1 MVLFGIFN
9 IKVVRGIEQI
19 LKSIS
24 LLILISFFGVNQAWS
39 QLYPLGAQYF
49 HNQYLGNPSSAGI
62 DSGFRF
68 DLSNRVQWNDVPGAP
83 VNQIFTG
90 VLKTGKVG
98 LGLNLTKE
106 KEGLMNTLRTV
117 ATLAYHLPL
126 NKGQQIHLG
135 LSVGM
140 LSQRL
145 RTEDIVGNQG
155 DPSVSNYNSREYFL
169 DGDYGMAYTD
179 DKLKIQLAIPNLK
192 NFFNTDYFRTS
203 NFSIFYSAV
212 TYKIGN
218 SNTKNSM
225 VMEPIIALRGVKGY
239 KNIWDAGTK
248 FSFSN
253 DRLNMSGIYHST
265 GNSTFG
271 IGFNYNSAIG
281 ISSMYTTGT
290 SVLRGFSTTGDFE
303 INLKLSF

>member
-1 MVLFGIFN
+1 M
-9 IKVVRGIEQI
+9 
-19 LKSIS
+19 
-24 LLILISFFGVNQAWS
+24 LILISFSGATQAWA

-49 HNQYLGNPSSAGI
+49 HNQYLGNPATAGI
-62 DSGFRF
+62 DSGFRA

-83 VNQIFTG
+83 VNQVFTG
-90 VLKTGKVG
+90 VLRTGKVG
-98 LGLNLTKE
+98 LGISLNKE
-106 KEGLMNTLRTV
+106 KEGLMNSLRTM

-126 NKGQQIHLG
+126 NNDQKLHFG

-140 LSQRL
+140 LTQRI
-145 RTEDIVGNQG
+145 RIEDIVGNQG
-155 DPSVSNYNSREYFL
+155 DPSVSNYNSREFFL
-169 DGDYGMAYTD
+169 DGDYGMAYTNS
-179 DKLKIQLAIPNLK
+179 KLKVQLAIPNLK

-203 NFSIFYSAV
+203 NFSVFYSAI

-218 SNTKNSM
+218 PSNKNSM
-225 VMEPIIALRGVKGY
+225 LMEPIIAFRGVKGF
-239 KNIWDAGTK
+239 KNIMDAGTK
-248 FSFSN
+248 ISFSN
-253 DRLNMSGIYHST
+253 DRLNLSGIYHST

-281 ISSMYTTGT
+281 ISSMYSTGT

>member
-1 MVLFGIFN
+1 VFRSLN
-9 IKVVRGIEQI
+9 QI
-19 LKSIS
+19 SKSI
-24 LLILISFFGVNQAWS
+24 LLFFLISIAGAEQAWS

-49 HNQYLGNPSSAGI
+49 HNQYLGNPSLAGI
-62 DSGFRF
+62 DSGYRF

-90 VLKTGKVG
+90 VIRTGKMG
-98 LGLNLTKE
+98 IGFNLTKE
-106 KEGLMNTLRTV
+106 KEGLTNTLRSV

-126 NKGQQIHLG
+126 STSQQLHFG

-140 LSQRL
+140 LTQRI

-155 DPSVSNYNSREYFL
+155 DPSVSNYNQRDFFL

-179 DKLKIQLAIPNLK
+179 NKLKIQLAIPNLK
-192 NFFNTDYFRTS
+192 NFFNMDYFRTS

-212 TYKIGN
+212 SYKLGN
-218 SNTKNSM
+218 SDLKNSM
-225 VMEPIIALRGVKGY
+225 VIEPIIVLRGVKGY
-239 KNIWDAGTK
+239 KNIWDAGSK
-248 FSFSN
+248 VSFSN
-253 DRLNMSGIYHST
+253 DRLNLSGIYHST

-271 IGFNYNSAIG
+271 IGFNYNSSIG
-281 ISSMYTTGT
+281 ISSLYSTGT

-303 INLKLSF
+303 INLRISL

>member
-1 MVLFGIFN
+1 VLFGIFYIN
-9 IKVVRGIEQI
+9 VVRGIEQI
-19 LKSIS
+19 IKSLF
-24 LLILISFFGVNQAWS
+24 LLILISFSGATQAWA

-49 HNQYLGNPSSAGI
+49 HNQYLGNPATAGI
-62 DSGFRF
+62 DSGFRA

-83 VNQIFTG
+83 VNQLFTG
-90 VLKTGKVG
+90 VLRTGKVG
-98 LGLNLTKE
+98 LGLSLNKE
-106 KEGLMNTLRTV
+106 KEGLMNSLRTV

-126 NKGQQIHLG
+126 NNDQQLHFG
-135 LSVGM
+135 LSIGM
-140 LSQRL
+140 LTQRI
-145 RTEDIVGNQG
+145 RNEDIVGNQG
-155 DPSVSNYNSREYFL
+155 DPSVSNYNSREFFL
-169 DGDYGMAYTD
+169 DGDYGMAYTNS
-179 DKLKIQLAIPNLK
+179 KLKVQLAIPNLK

-203 NFSIFYSAV
+203 NFSVFYSAI

-225 VMEPIIALRGVKGY
+225 LMEPIIAFRGVKGY
-239 KNIWDAGTK
+239 KSIWDAGTK

-265 GNSTFG
+265 GNTTFG
-271 IGFNYNSAIG
+271 IGFNYNSTIG
-281 ISSMYTTGT
+281 ISSMYSTGT

>member
-1 MVLFGIFN
+1 MI
-9 IKVVRGIEQI
+9 RGIEQI
-19 LKSIS
+19 LKSIF
-24 LLILISFFGVNQAWS
+24 LIVLISCSGANQAWS

-62 DSGFRF
+62 DSGYRF

-83 VNQIFTG
+83 VSQVFTG
-90 VLKTGKVG
+90 VIKTGKVG

-106 KEGLMNTLRTV
+106 KEGLMNSLRTV

-126 NKGQQIHLG
+126 KEDQQLHFG

-140 LSQRL
+140 LTQRI
-145 RTEDIVGNQG
+145 RTEDIVGNEG
-155 DPSVSNYNSREYFL
+155 DPSVSNYNNREFFL
-169 DGDYGMAYTD
+169 DGDYGMAYTN
-179 DKLKIQLAIPNLK
+179 DKLKVQLAIPNLK
-192 NFFNTDYFRTS
+192 NFFKTDYIRTS
-203 NFSIFYSAV
+203 NFSIFYSAL

-225 VMEPIIALRGVKGY
+225 VMEPIIAFRGVKGY
-239 KNIWDAGTK
+239 KNILDAGTK
-248 FSFSN
+248 FSFNS
-253 DRLNMSGIYHST
+253 DRLNLTGIYHST

-271 IGFNYNSAIG
+271 IGFNYNSNIG
-281 ISSMYTTGT
+281 FSTLYTTGT

>member
-1 MVLFGIFN
+1 M
-9 IKVVRGIEQI
+9 
-19 LKSIS
+19 
-24 LLILISFFGVNQAWS
+24 LILISFSGATQAWA

-49 HNQYLGNPSSAGI
+49 HNQYLGNPATAGI
-62 DSGFRF
+62 DSGFRA

-83 VNQIFTG
+83 VNQVFTG
-90 VLKTGKVG
+90 VLRTGKVG
-98 LGLNLTKE
+98 LGLSLNKE
-106 KEGLMNTLRTV
+106 KEGLMNSLRTM

-126 NKGQQIHLG
+126 NNDQKLHFG

-140 LSQRL
+140 LTQRI
-145 RTEDIVGNQG
+145 RIEDIVGNQG
-155 DPSVSNYNSREYFL
+155 DPSVSNYNSREFFL
-169 DGDYGMAYTD
+169 DGDYGMAYTNS
-179 DKLKIQLAIPNLK
+179 KLKVQLAIPNLK

-203 NFSIFYSAV
+203 NFSVFYSAI

-218 SNTKNSM
+218 PSNKNSM
-225 VMEPIIALRGVKGY
+225 LMEPIIAFRGVKGF
-239 KNIWDAGTK
+239 KNIMDAGTK
-248 FSFSN
+248 ISFSN
-253 DRLNMSGIYHST
+253 DRLNLSGIYHST

-281 ISSMYTTGT
+281 ISSMYSTGT

>member
-1 MVLFGIFN
+1 MGID
-9 IKVVRGIEQI
+9 ITQI
-19 LKSIS
+19 SKSIF
-24 LLILISFFGVNQAWS
+24 LLFLISFSGVNQARS
-39 QLYPLGAQYF
+39 QLFHLGTQYF
-49 HNQYLGNPSSAGI
+49 QNQYLMNPSFAGI
-62 DSGFRF
+62 DSGYRF
-68 DLSNRVQWNDVPGAP
+68 DLINRVQHNDVPGAP
-83 VNQIFTG
+83 INQIFTG
-90 VLKTGKVG
+90 VVRKGKVG
-98 LGLNLTKE
+98 LGLNLTKD
-106 KEGLMNTLRTV
+106 KEGLLNTLRSV

-140 LSQRL
+140 LSQRI
-145 RTEDIVGNQG
+145 RTEDIVGNLG
-155 DPSVSNYNSREYFL
+155 DPSISNYNSREFFL

-179 DKLKIQLAIPNLK
+179 SKLKLQLTIPNLK
-192 NFFNTDYFRTS
+192 NFFKTDYIRTS

-248 FSFSN
+248 LSFSN
-253 DRLNMSGIYHST
+253 DRLNLSGIYHSI
-265 GNSTFG
+265 GNATFG

-281 ISSMYTTGT
+281 ISSMYSTGT